1 MATHQFELN
10 NLRPQGAS
18 PIASAQLATPTPDPL
33 LLSAPLPSSSV
44 TSSADNSS
52 TQLSVPKSR
61 NAKLPLS
68 KRLYRWWPELTGAAS
83 SIILLIAI
91 IVFLALIDGSKMD
104 DWHFAWRIKPPTIIS
119 ILVTL
124 CRINLAFFIAEG
136 LGQLKWVFFE
146 QREYQL
152 SDFECFDEATRGP
165 WGATC
170 FVWKVHRRAVVATC
184 GAVLAVLILAMDP
197 FSQQV
202 LYYSSQ
208 TSEIE
213 DALVTLPSAQSYNSG
228 ALYAAFSGD
237 DSTASSNADVN
248 SLSTSASSP
257 SNGEFGSTT
266 SDSTS
271 FKRDASDLE
280 TIGAFSERDYSMSGP
295 TQGTEVRILG
305 KV

>member
-1 MATHQFELN
+1 
-10 NLRPQGAS
+10 
-18 PIASAQLATPTPDPL
+18 
-33 LLSAPLPSSSV
+33 
-44 TSSADNSS
+44 
-52 TQLSVPKSR
+52 
-61 NAKLPLS
+61 
-68 KRLYRWWPELTGAAS
+68 
-83 SIILLIAI
+83 
-91 IVFLALIDGSKMD
+91 
-104 DWHFAWRIKPPTIIS
+104 
-119 ILVTL
+119 
-124 CRINLAFFIAEG
+124 
-136 LGQLKWVFFE
+136 
-146 QREYQL
+146 
-152 SDFECFDEATRGP
+152 
-165 WGATC
+165 
-170 FVWKVHRRAVVATC
+170 VATC

-213 DALVTLPSAQSYNSG
+213 DALVTLPSARSYNSG
-228 ALYAAFSGD
+228 ALYAAFIGD